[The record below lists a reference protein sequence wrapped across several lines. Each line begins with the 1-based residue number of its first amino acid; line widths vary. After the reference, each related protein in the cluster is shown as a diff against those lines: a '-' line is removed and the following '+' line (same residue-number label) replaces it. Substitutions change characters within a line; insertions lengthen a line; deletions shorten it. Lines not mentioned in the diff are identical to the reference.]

1 MSSLETKAE
10 SDAKNALLVAKLA
23 QMESQV
29 TQFAS
34 SFTDQDI
41 NRWNQSV
48 GKTSALDAELNSVK
62 LKLQEI
68 NPDHLK
74 QEIKNLNMIM
84 LTFCTKENH
93 DRLQQEV
100 NKTKTQIIDLDYSIN
115 TVAAKLSD

>member
-41 NRWNQSV
+41 NRWNQSA

-74 QEIKNLNMIM
+74 QEIKNLNVIM

>member
-23 QMESQV
+23 QMESQL

-41 NRWNQSV
+41 NRWNQSA

-74 QEIKNLNMIM
+74 QEIKNLNVIM